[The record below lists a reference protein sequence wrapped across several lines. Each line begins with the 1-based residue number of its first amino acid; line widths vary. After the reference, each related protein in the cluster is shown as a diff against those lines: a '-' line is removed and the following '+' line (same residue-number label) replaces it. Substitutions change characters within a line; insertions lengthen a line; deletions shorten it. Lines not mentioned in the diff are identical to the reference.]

1 MIRLRFITRGG
12 RRWVNIMIEAEKYLL
27 LLQTKQKITTYT
39 MKQGIANDINPLVKV
54 ATALIIG
61 MVLGRFA
68 LTIIPIWSWLAM
80 AMLCLVVIFL
90 SRNRRIF
97 NSCALLLAVASI
109 GGWLMANTEMEMQ
122 KFIPTKLLRYNA
134 VLLTEPVRH
143 GKVIQTE
150 LAIQTTDA
158 PMKIKAAILCD
169 TVSENYK
176 RLHVGDGITAFSEL
190 EKPVNFCDTDFDYA
204 RWLGLHGISAET
216 FIFYRNWKKT
226 AVNLSFLSIADRTL
240 IELKRAKQQWLRTYA
255 RVGLEEQTAAVTI
268 AMTLGN
274 KQLISKDVKDDY
286 SVSGASHILA
296 LSGLHLGIIY
306 VIFLFGF
313 NLCKGIPYLN
323 VLVRYHIS
331 DLLVLLLIWLY
342 ALLVDFSPSVLR
354 SATMITV
361 YSVVRLLNRD
371 RSSLNTLAL
380 TAIIL
385 LVLHPQNL
393 WDVGFQLSFMAVLS
407 IILFAPTLY
416 GLFSYEQLQHHWLL
430 RWIWTLITVSVAA
443 QLGTAPLVAYY
454 FGRFSCYFLLSNFIV
469 IPCATI
475 ILYITV
481 LLFVCFFMPV
491 AQLFI
496 GKALQ
501 TIVGAMNTALHSIA
515 HLPGASIEE
524 LHPSILQ
531 LFFCYILLLCAY
543 CLTTFFS
550 KQADLQ

>member
-1 MIRLRFITRGG
+1 MTDLSIKNLSYVDNFKHTVMGNFANFKGRASRSEYWRFYGITI
-12 RRWVNIMIEAEKYLL
+12 VIA
-27 LLQTKQKITTYT
+27 
-39 MKQGIANDINPLVKV
+39 GIINVLS
-54 ATALIIG
+54 ALFMNTALSSVFGLI
-61 MVLGRFA
+61 
-68 LTIIPIWSWLAM
+68 SM
-80 AMLCLVVIFL
+80 AYNVAI
-90 SRNRRIF
+90 
-97 NSCALLLAVASI
+97 LLPSI
-109 GGWLMANTEMEMQ
+109 GLGVRRFHDVGKSGWML
-122 KFIPTKLLRYNA
+122 
-134 VLLTEPVRH
+134 
-143 GKVIQTE
+143 
-150 LAIQTTDA
+150 
-158 PMKIKAAILCD
+158 
-169 TVSENYK
+169 
-176 RLHVGDGITAFSEL
+176 
-190 EKPVNFCDTDFDYA
+190 
-204 RWLGLHGISAET
+204 
-216 FIFYRNWKKT
+216 
-226 AVNLSFLSIADRTL
+226 
-240 IELKRAKQQWLRTYA
+240 
-255 RVGLEEQTAAVTI
+255 
-268 AMTLGN
+268 
-274 KQLISKDVKDDY
+274 LISL
-286 SVSGASHILA
+286 IPF
-296 LSGLHLGIIY
+296 GIIY

-475 ILYITV
+475 ILYTTV

-531 LFFCYILLLCAY
+531 LFFCYVLLLCAY

>member
-1 MIRLRFITRGG
+1 
-12 RRWVNIMIEAEKYLL
+12 
-27 LLQTKQKITTYT
+27 
-39 MKQGIANDINPLVKV
+39 
-54 ATALIIG
+54 
-61 MVLGRFA
+61 
-68 LTIIPIWSWLAM
+68 
-80 AMLCLVVIFL
+80 
-90 SRNRRIF
+90 
-97 NSCALLLAVASI
+97 
-109 GGWLMANTEMEMQ
+109 
-122 KFIPTKLLRYNA
+122 
-134 VLLTEPVRH
+134 
-143 GKVIQTE
+143 
-150 LAIQTTDA
+150 
-158 PMKIKAAILCD
+158 
-169 TVSENYK
+169 
-176 RLHVGDGITAFSEL
+176 
-190 EKPVNFCDTDFDYA
+190 
-204 RWLGLHGISAET
+204 
-216 FIFYRNWKKT
+216 
-226 AVNLSFLSIADRTL
+226 
-240 IELKRAKQQWLRTYA
+240 
-255 RVGLEEQTAAVTI
+255 
-268 AMTLGN
+268 
-274 KQLISKDVKDDY
+274 
-286 SVSGASHILA
+286 
-296 LSGLHLGIIY
+296 
-306 VIFLFGF
+306 
-313 NLCKGIPYLN
+313 
-323 VLVRYHIS
+323 
-331 DLLVLLLIWLY
+331 
-342 ALLVDFSPSVLR
+342 LLVDFSPSVLR

-475 ILYITV
+475 ILYTTV

-491 AQLFI
+491 VQLFI

>member
-1 MIRLRFITRGG
+1 M
-12 RRWVNIMIEAEKYLL
+12 
-27 LLQTKQKITTYT
+27 
-39 MKQGIANDINPLVKV
+39 
-54 ATALIIG
+54 
-61 MVLGRFA
+61 
-68 LTIIPIWSWLAM
+68 
-80 AMLCLVVIFL
+80 
-90 SRNRRIF
+90 
-97 NSCALLLAVASI
+97 
-109 GGWLMANTEMEMQ
+109 
-122 KFIPTKLLRYNA
+122 
-134 VLLTEPVRH
+134 
-143 GKVIQTE
+143 
-150 LAIQTTDA
+150 
-158 PMKIKAAILCD
+158 
-169 TVSENYK
+169 
-176 RLHVGDGITAFSEL
+176 
-190 EKPVNFCDTDFDYA
+190 
-204 RWLGLHGISAET
+204 
-216 FIFYRNWKKT
+216 
-226 AVNLSFLSIADRTL
+226 
-240 IELKRAKQQWLRTYA
+240 
-255 RVGLEEQTAAVTI
+255 
-268 AMTLGN
+268 
-274 KQLISKDVKDDY
+274 
-286 SVSGASHILA
+286 
-296 LSGLHLGIIY
+296 
-306 VIFLFGF
+306 
-313 NLCKGIPYLN
+313 
-323 VLVRYHIS
+323 RYHIS

-475 ILYITV
+475 ILYTTV
-481 LLFVCFFMPV
+481 LLFACFFMPV